1 MHRIG
6 EDRAERL
13 DIVPAQLRVL
23 VTVRPK
29 YACRA
34 CTDGVTQAPA
44 PPALIEAGLPGAIVE
59 VTGDGRHFEATVTSA
74 AFEGKSPVQ
83 QHQMVYGSLGDLMQ
97 GAVHALALRT
107 FTPQQ
112 WEQQIH

>member
-1 MHRIG
+1 MQADELKKLIQAG
-6 EDRAERL
+6 LPSAE
-13 DIVPAQLRVL
+13 
-23 VTVRPK
+23 VTVR
-29 YACRA
+29 
-34 CTDGVTQAPA
+34 
-44 PPALIEAGLPGAIVE
+44 
-59 VTGDGRHFEATVTSA
+59 GDGDHFEATVISP
-74 AFEGKSPVQ
+74 AFEGKSRVQ

>member
-1 MHRIG
+1 M
-6 EDRAERL
+6 
-13 DIVPAQLRVL
+13 
-23 VTVRPK
+23 
-29 YACRA
+29 
-34 CTDGVTQAPA
+34 QADELKK
-44 PPALIEAGLPGAIVE
+44 LIEAGLPSAE
-59 VTGDGRHFEATVTSA
+59 VTVQGDGDHFEATVISA
-74 AFEGKSPVQ
+74 AFEGKSRVQ